1 MWVRSLKGFVEL
13 LGSTRADYVG
23 TAVGQGTIL
32 YAIEQLYCGGRNG
45 HNLRRDQRAR
55 VTR

>member
-13 LGSTRADYVG
+13 LGSTKGADYVG

-32 YAIEQLYCGGRNG
+32 YAIEQLYW
-45 HNLRRDQRAR
+45 RRPQWA
-55 VTR
+55 